1 MLEMLCCMLMQ
12 RTEGQSPW
20 MQVKWI
26 PWRDSWLT
34 CSDDD
39 TIRLWDVEGCST
51 MSIPYKGDLLP
62 WPACGCRSC
71 ASCSLHQVL
80 CLKLLVSTF
89 MGFEAQLST
98 STLCLVRAALCL
110 DDALHAAGG
119 ALVTGQPLLCMVCC
133 GTLSFHIFNAGS
145 AV

>member
-12 RTEGQSPW
+12 HTEGQSPW

-39 TIRLWDVEGCST
+39 TIRLWDVEGCAT

-62 WPACGCRSC
+62 WPACGCRN
-71 ASCSLHQVL
+71 L
-80 CLKLLVSTF
+80 LKLQSASGP
-89 MGFEAQLST
+89 MPQIAREH
-98 STLCLVRAALCL
+98 
-110 DDALHAAGG
+110 LHG
-119 ALVTGQPLLCMVCC
+119 C
-133 GTLSFHIFNAGS
+133 
-145 AV
+145 